1 MSSGSRVVDNAE
13 DRADMVQAKTDGAKQ
28 TNWGEKQVVL
38 TWSPGHTLAYETTY
52 IINIYCIVVNDNERH
67 SYSVSWRL
75 FN

>member
-1 MSSGSRVVDNAE
+1 MLKIE
-13 DRADMVQAKTDGAKQ
+13 QMVQAKTDGAKQ
-28 TNWGEKQVVL
+28 TNWGEKQIAL

-67 SYSVSWRL
+67 SYSVSWHL